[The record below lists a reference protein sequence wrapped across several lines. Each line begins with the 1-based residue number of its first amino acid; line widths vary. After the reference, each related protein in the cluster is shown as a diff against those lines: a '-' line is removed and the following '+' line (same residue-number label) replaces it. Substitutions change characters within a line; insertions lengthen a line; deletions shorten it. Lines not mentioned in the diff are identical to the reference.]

1 MRQRSS
7 KHPHIVSVHEIGQA
21 DGVIYISSDFVRGAN
36 LTGVVRRT
44 HPDRLRRR
52 LNSAAKLANALEHAH
67 RAGVIH
73 RDLKPA
79 NIMVDLDGEPHVMD
93 FGMAKRSTGEVTVT
107 LEGQIMGTPAYMSPE
122 QARGE
127 AHRVDGRA
135 DIYSLGVILFELL
148 TGERPFRGEK
158 RMLMVQIIS
167 EEPPSPRKYNSH
179 IPKDLETI
187 CLKCLEKSPH
197 RRYTSAGDVE
207 TDLRHWLNR
216 EPIQARP
223 VSRLHRV
230 FRWCQRRPAVATLLA
245 LVILVT
251 ALGFSL
257 VTWQWR
263 LARAPIPRS
272 RETAAAG

>member
-1 MRQRSS
+1 M
-7 KHPHIVSVHEIGQA
+7 SVHEIGQA

-36 LTGVVRRT
+36 LREWLGERILTAT
-44 HPDRLRRR
+44 E
-52 LNSAAKLANALEHAH
+52 AAEFCAKLANALEHAH
-67 RAGVIH
+67 QAGVIH

-107 LEGQIMGTPAYMSPE
+107 MEGQIIGTPAYMSPE

-127 AHRVDGRA
+127 AHGVDGRA

-167 EEPPSPRKYNSH
+167 DAPPSPRKYNSH

-187 CLKCLEKSPH
+187 CLKCLEKTPV
-197 RRYTSAGDVE
+197 RRYATAGDVE
-207 TDLRHWLNR
+207 TDLRRWLNR

-223 VSRLHRV
+223 ISRLHRV
-230 FRWCQRRPAVATLLA
+230 VRWCQRRPAVAALLA
-245 LVILVT
+245 LVLLVT

-263 LARAPIPRS
+263 LSARPIPRS
-272 RETAAAG
+272 RETAAAR